1 MRNLDK
7 VAEKMDGLWSGGKMR
22 KPTEQSKQV
31 QQSAA
36 PALRQYNTQKGK

>member
-7 VAEKMDGLWSGGKMR
+7 VATKLDELWSGGKMR
-22 KPTEQSKQV
+22 KPTEQSKQI
-31 QQSAA
+31 QQPAA